1 MIATIKAEWRKN
13 RFRPAFLV
21 SSGLIAGITVLIYG
35 VNWYQALHP
44 GTGERRGLLSILTLY
59 PDQFVNNV
67 MGAGFPL
74 GAAIAI
80 VLGAL
85 IAGSEYSWGTMKTTL
100 TQGPGRL
107 TTWFGRVVAFEA
119 WMGIL
124 TAILFVV
131 GAASSVVVASFQ
143 GHAIGWPTLIDIAK
157 GFGAIWLVFA
167 VNGAIGLALG
177 VLIRHSAAA
186 LGVGLIYVLAV
197 EVILVRF
204 IDSVNNGA
212 YQWIGKLFVNQN
224 ATALTQS
231 FHSQA
236 FGPSIAPSIGAEQA
250 VLVLFAYFAGL
261 LIVAAALLRQRDV
274 T

>member
-1 MIATIKAEWRKN
+1 MIATIRAEWRKN

-21 SSGLIAGITVLIYG
+21 SSGLIAAIAALVYG
-35 VNWYQALHP
+35 VSWYQALHP
-44 GTGERRGLLSILTLY
+44 GIGERRVVSIAALY
-59 PDQFVNNV
+59 PDQFVNAV
-67 MGAGFPL
+67 IGAGFPV

-131 GAASSVVVASFQ
+131 GAACSVVVASFQ
-143 GHAIGWPTLIDIAK
+143 GHAITWPALVDLAK
-157 GFGAIWLVFA
+157 GFGTIWLVFA

-177 VLIRHSAAA
+177 VLIKQSAAA

-197 EVILVRF
+197 ELLLVRF
-204 IDSVNNGA
+204 IDSLNNGA
-212 YQWIGKLFVNQN
+212 YQWIGNLFVNQN

-231 FHSQA
+231 FRSAA
-236 FGPSIAPSIGAEQA
+236 FGPSATPSIGAEQA
-250 VLVLFAYFAGL
+250 VLVLFGYFAGL
-261 LIVAAALLRQRDV
+261 IIIAAALVRQRDV